1 MQDFQEDTS
10 LDAKDVSTPNGHVI
24 KDFNSPIWQKTVIAK
39 VTEDNKKSEENEP
52 AKISNT
58 TQEVGMTKRLCTS
71 IYIKAKSVF
80 LEAYM

>member
-10 LDAKDVSTPNGHVI
+10 LDDKDVSTPNGHVI

-58 TQEVGMTKRLCTS
+58 TQEVGMTKKLCTS
-71 IYIKAKSVF
+71 IYIKAKSVV
-80 LEAYM
+80 LEA

>member
-10 LDAKDVSTPNGHVI
+10 LDDKDVSTPNGHVI

-39 VTEDNKKSEENEP
+39 VTEDNKKSEENEY

-58 TQEVGMTKRLCTS
+58 TQEVGMTKKLCTS
-71 IYIKAKSVF
+71 IYIKAKSVV
-80 LEAYM
+80 LEA